1 MTLFL
6 WDRGVCAWEN
16 TKFRYLD
23 ILVIYVCSHF
33 SSPGGEVRE
42 GNNADIAAIN
52 ATFKDLLSE
61 KEKSKV
67 LSVIFDRSMMFS
79 RIQGRPLCQLPREG
93 DPRLLQEDQGGAQE
107 ERLLLAHC
115 LLGETSRNIN
125 CADYKKPAH
134 FLYSSWATA
143 VPTRSARTV
152 SWTSTLDLSP
162 SGTSSSRGSGTGRC
176 QRTSEGG
183 RGSSLSR

>member
-67 LSVIFDRSMMFS
+67 PSVIFDR
-79 RIQGRPLCQLPREG
+79 
-93 DPRLLQEDQGGAQE
+93 
-107 ERLLLAHC
+107 
-115 LLGETSRNIN
+115 
-125 CADYKKPAH
+125 
-134 FLYSSWATA
+134 
-143 VPTRSARTV
+143 
-152 SWTSTLDLSP
+152 
-162 SGTSSSRGSGTGRC
+162 
-176 QRTSEGG
+176 
-183 RGSSLSR
+183 